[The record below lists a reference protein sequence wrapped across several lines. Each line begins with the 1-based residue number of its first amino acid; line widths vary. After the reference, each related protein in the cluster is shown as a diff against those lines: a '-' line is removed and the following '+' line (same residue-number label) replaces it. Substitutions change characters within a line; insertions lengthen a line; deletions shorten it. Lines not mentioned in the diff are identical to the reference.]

1 MASPVPLN
9 FNHLTLVE
17 AVSLLSSGSLTSEQ
31 LVQHYI
37 KCTHSHPELCAFAAV
52 DEAGA
57 LTAARQADTLLSSQP
72 PNSGSLRPLEGVP
85 ILIKENIHVRGMP
98 NRAGTP
104 ALSNFIPTD
113 DAPVVAALRQAG
125 AILYATSHMHELA
138 WGISGYNPLASHT
151 TAIATAIGT
160 RNAYNVDHVACGSS
174 SGNGS
179 ALGAR
184 LALAAIGTDTGGS
197 VRIPAAANGVCGLR
211 PTYGRYEQ
219 TGITPCCLNR
229 DTAGPMG
236 LTVADPELLD
246 RVIVPTAEAIVE
258 LPALS
263 SVRLGVLQP
272 MMAGLDSDTETVFR
286 AALDKL
292 RACGVQL
299 IDVDAP
305 ELPVAVGK
313 VGLACSLYA
322 AYDDLAGYLATYQP
336 SLTVEQV
343 IAVAGSEDVK
353 SMWETSMIGNKLP
366 LPDGTTTDL
375 HTAGTQSFTTH
386 RPALATLYTSLLTT
400 HQLDALT
407 FPTIP
412 TTAPLANPQSSN
424 SATFVTI
431 TRHTLSGSLTGLPG
445 LTLPVGLG
453 GVSGL
458 PVGMALDGLPGSDRR
473 LLAVGMALEVVLGR
487 LQPPEWLYGSQA
499 DGV

>member
-1 MASPVPLN
+1 MASPVAFY

-17 AVSLLSSGSLTSEQ
+17 AVSLLRSGSLTSEQ

-57 LTAARQADTLLSSQP
+57 LTAARQADALLASQP
-72 PNSGSLRPLEGVP
+72 PDSGTVRLLEGIP
-85 ILIKENIHVRGMP
+85 ILIKENIHVRGLP

-138 WGISGYNPLASHT
+138 WGISGYNPLACHT
-151 TAIATAIGT
+151 TATTTAIGT

-229 DTAGPMG
+229 DTAGPMA
-236 LTVADPELLD
+236 LTVADLELLD
-246 RVIVPTAEAIVE
+246 RVIIPTEAPIVE

-263 SVRLGVLQP
+263 NIRLGVLQP

-305 ELPVAVGK
+305 ELAVAMEK
-313 VGLACSLYA
+313 VGLACSMYEA
-322 AYDDLAGYLATYQP
+322 KSDLAGYLATYQP
-336 SLTVEQV
+336 SLTVEEV
-343 IAVAGSEDVK
+343 IAKAGSEDVK
-353 SMWETSMIGNKLP
+353 SLWEDSILADKLS
-366 LPDGTTTDL
+366 LPDGTTTNL
-375 HTAGTQSFTTH
+375 HLAGIQSFTTH
-386 RPALATLYTSLLTT
+386 RPALVRLYTSLLTT

-407 FPTIP
+407 FPTTP
-412 TTAPLANPQSSN
+412 TTPPLANHHSSS
-424 SATFVTI
+424 SATFDITI
-431 TRHTLSGSLTGLPG
+431 RNIEPGSLSRCPG
-445 LTLPVGLG
+445 LQLPVGVG
-453 GVSGL
+453 DVSGL

-473 LLAVGMALEVVLGR
+473 LLAVGMALETVLGR
-487 LQPPEWLYGSQA
+487 LRPPAWLYGSQA
-499 DGV
+499 DGL